1 MVGLIGTKVGM
12 TQIFGE
18 GGELIPVTVVEAG
31 PCTVTQLRTAE
42 ADGYEAVQVGFGVK
56 QDKLINKATRGHL
69 GKAGKLNIATL
80 AEFRVGDTA
89 AFKVGQEIKASDVVV
104 AGDVVDVTGT
114 TRGRGFSG
122 VMRRY
127 NFQGQSATHGT
138 HESFRGPGAVGAC
151 AYPGRIWKGQKMPG
165 QMGNKRRTVQNL
177 VIVAIREDDNIVLIR
192 GAVPGPRG
200 GEVVIRPAVKA
211 QRKVRPASSSSE

>member
-18 GGELIPVTVVEAG
+18 GGEVIPVTVVEAG
-31 PCTVTQLRTAE
+31 PATITQIRTAE
-42 ADGYEAVQVGFGVK
+42 NDGYEAIQIGFGVK
-56 QDKLINKATRGHL
+56 QDKLINKAKRGHL
-69 GKAGKLNIATL
+69 AKSGKQNLAKL
-80 AEFRVGDTA
+80 AEFRVGSISEYE
-89 AFKVGQEIKASDVVV
+89 VGQEIKAADIVG

-114 TRGRGFSG
+114 SRGRGFSG
-122 VMRRY
+122 VIRRY
-127 NFQGQSATHGT
+127 SFQGQSATHGT

-177 VIVAIREDDNIVLIR
+177 VVVAIREEENLVLIR
-192 GAVPGPRG
+192 GGVPGPRG
-200 GEVVIRPAVKA
+200 GEVLIRPAVKA
-211 QRKVRPASSSSE
+211 QGKLAKSE